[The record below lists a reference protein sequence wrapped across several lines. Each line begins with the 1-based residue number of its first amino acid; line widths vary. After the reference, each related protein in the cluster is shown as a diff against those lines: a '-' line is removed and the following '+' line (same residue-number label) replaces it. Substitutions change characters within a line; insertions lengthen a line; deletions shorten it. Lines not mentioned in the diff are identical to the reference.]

1 MSGQTTCRV
10 TRRTRGGATDA
21 EERRI
26 HEKAASQ
33 WTKEERRGDTRGG
46 AGGRG
51 RKSRTARERRAKAAK
66 WWSNLLAKQTA
77 ENTAAFKDVELETRG
92 ARMP

>member
-1 MSGQTTCRV
+1 M

-21 EERRI
+21 EESRI

-46 AGGRG
+46 AGGG
-51 RKSRTARERRAKAAK
+51 E
-66 WWSNLLAKQTA
+66 
-77 ENTAAFKDVELETRG
+77 DVI
-92 ARMP
+92 AS